1 MSTQTRTQWVHLERR
16 PGSPY
21 QQLFLKGQTVSARTL
36 YDLYRD
42 EHGSMPPEEIARVFD
57 LPLEAALEAIA
68 YGESNPPEIAQ
79 DRALDDAR
87 IRYRL
92 MAACRATLSASQT
105 GKPWVHLDRK
115 PGSLYQQLFV
125 KERHIAA
132 RTLYGAYMSEAAP
145 MTLEEF
151 A

>member
-1 MSTQTRTQWVHLERR
+1 QA
-16 PGSPY
+16 
-21 QQLFLKGQTVSARTL
+21 VSARTL

-42 EHGSMPPEEIARVFD
+42 EHGAMPPEEIARVFD
-57 LPLEAALEAIA
+57 LPLEAAQEAIA

-79 DRALDDAR
+79 DRELDDAR
-87 IRYRL
+87 IKARL
-92 MAACRATLSASQT
+92 LAACHATLSASPT
-105 GKPWVHLDRK
+105 GRPWVYLDRK

-145 MTLEEF
+145 MTLEEI
-151 A
+151 AEGYDLPLEVVVEAMAYC